1 MATQWLRRGFLLAA
15 CASALVLAAC
25 GGGSG
30 IASQFHPSRMIAFGD
45 AMGDLGQNG
54 ARYTIN
60 DGSTNVW
67 TQYVAN
73 AYGLTLATQAQG
85 GLSYATGNARVAV
98 TPDAAGNANTPTV
111 TQQIDTFLAG
121 NSFAG
126 GDMVLVSAGTSDVI
140 AEAEQVLTGAE
151 TEQQAL
157 DNLTTAG
164 QALAGQV
171 RRLVNAGAN
180 HVVVAGVYNIGRSP
194 WGLQTSQGALMEK
207 LVLQFNSQFKV
218 KLADLGENVFYL
230 DAANYFNLVTA
241 APGSYSIS
249 DISTPVCTTVD
260 PGPGIGTGPNQV
272 NSDTPNNPCTPST
285 LLAGADPVKYLFAD
299 RVYFT
304 PRGQQLFGDY
314 AFNQIKNRW

>member
-45 AMGDLGQNG
+45 AVGDLGQDG

-60 DGSTNVW
+60 DGSINIW

-73 AYGLTLATQAQG
+73 AYGVALTTAAQG
-85 GLSYATGNARVAV
+85 GQSYATGNARVAV
-98 TPDAAGNANTPTV
+98 TPDAAGNGSTPTV

-121 NSFAG
+121 NSFG
-126 GDMVLVSAGTSDVI
+126 SGDMVLVSAGTSDVI
-140 AEAEQVLTGAE
+140 AETQKLLTGAE
-151 TEQQAL
+151 SEQQAL
-157 DNLTTAG
+157 DNLATAG

-171 RRLVNAGAN
+171 RRLVGAGAQ

-194 WGLQTSQGALMEK
+194 WGLQTGQQSLMEK

-218 KLADLGENVFYL
+218 KLVDLGENVFYL
-230 DAANYFNLVTA
+230 DSANYFNLVTA
-241 APGSYSIS
+241 NPGSYNLS
-249 DISTPVCTTVD
+249 DISTPVCTSVD
-260 PGPGIGTGPNQV
+260 PGPGIGTGTNQV
-272 NSDTPNNPCTPST
+272 NSNLCKPST
-285 LLAGADPVKYLFAD
+285 VLAGVDVSRYLFAD

-304 PRGQQLFGDY
+304 PHGQQLFGDY
-314 AFNQIKNRW
+314 AYNQIKNRW